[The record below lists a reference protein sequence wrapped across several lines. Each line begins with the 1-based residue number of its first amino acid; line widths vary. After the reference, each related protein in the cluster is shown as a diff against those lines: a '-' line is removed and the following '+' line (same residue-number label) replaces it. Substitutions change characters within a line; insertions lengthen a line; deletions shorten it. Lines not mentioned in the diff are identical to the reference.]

1 MNNLKTAR
9 RSRMGEALLRMLMTI
24 CELGSAWKDPE
35 LIPVAEIIEEW
46 RSQSTRGRYESRM
59 WSPEMLQAFGRGDS
73 NMDGG
78 ASSGGGGSSGAGG
91 SADGGGPEE
100 GDVDNL
106 EAGGIFSYL
115 GRDAANQQQ
124 PNHRRMSSTPP
135 PAEDIFDVD

>member
-1 MNNLKTAR
+1 MR
-9 RSRMGEALLRMLMTI
+9 P
-24 CELGSAWKDPE
+24 AWKDPK

-46 RSQSTRGRYESRM
+46 RSQSTTGRYESRM

-73 NMDGG
+73 TMDGG
-78 ASSGGGGSSGAGG
+78 ASSGGGGSSSGGGGSSSAGG
-91 SADGGGPEE
+91 SSDGGGPEE

-124 PNHRRMSSTPP
+124 PNHRRMSSTRPP
-135 PAEDIFDVD
+135 ADADADADSGAEDIFDVD